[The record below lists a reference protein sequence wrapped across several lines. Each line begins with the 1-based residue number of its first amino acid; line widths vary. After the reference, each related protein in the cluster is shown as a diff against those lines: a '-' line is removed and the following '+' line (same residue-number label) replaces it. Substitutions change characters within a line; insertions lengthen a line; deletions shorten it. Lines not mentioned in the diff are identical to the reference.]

1 MSRQD
6 PKHGRWILPLII
18 VAMVVLTYT
27 FVNSLE
33 PAEQVDATDTT
44 AVPPF
49 PTVPTT
55 TTTLPADIQAFLV
68 TLDVFESQALAY
80 LDEVNRVNDQWEARD
95 IEFTDAVTGF
105 EQIRASITSW
115 EDDVAQAADPTA
127 APEGLGEPLVQLL
140 IDVEELAPGVEDV
153 ILGLRA
159 PDDGTLRR
167 EAVTQ
172 FGLRVQD
179 VIDTLDGIRELA
191 GPQDEEPA
199 ETTEGSDTTEGDTTS
214 STSGDGLD
222 A

>member
-1 MSRQD
+1 
-6 PKHGRWILPLII
+6 
-18 VAMVVLTYT
+18 MVVLTYT

-55 TTTLPADIQAFLV
+55 TTTLPAGIQAFLV
-68 TLDVFESQALAY
+68 TLDVFESQAMAY
-80 LDEVNRVNDQWEARD
+80 LDEINRVNDQWEARE
-95 IEFTDAVTGF
+95 IEFSDAVNGF
-105 EQIRASITSW
+105 EQIRASISSW

-153 ILGLRA
+153 VLGLRA

-172 FGLRVQD
+172 FGLKVQD
-179 VIDTLDGIRELA
+179 VIDALDEIRALA
-191 GPQDEEPA
+191 GPQDEDTDA
-199 ETTEGSDTTEGDTTS
+199 TEGGSDTTDDATTS
-214 STSGDGLD
+214 TTSGDGLD